1 MSEAETSPAVDS
13 VVESSPAVAPEATQ
27 AAAPTQAQAQPQS
40 LLTRPAV
47 PVDAEIAPTA
57 PATGEWFTRVPEKF
71 LVKTESGDADPVAT
85 LLKATESYKSLE
97 KMKTLAPAAPT
108 DYAFVPPADMPGLVM
123 DDSESLAFREKA
135 HKAGMS
141 QEQYQ
146 MIMSEYVTQ
155 IPKLL
160 DATAKLSADEARAE
174 LSKHWKGDDFT
185 RNIEAANR
193 AISGVPSDVSAAA
206 SDKFGSDPD
215 FIRFAAHY
223 GQQMREGAAP
233 PNADGSGATKTVD
246 SLMASEAYRNPK
258 HPDHQSV
265 SVQVSNFHRR
275 TAGSNPAMM

>member
-1 MSEAETSPAVDS
+1 MSEAAASPAVDS
-13 VVESSPAVAPEATQ
+13 VAESSPAVATGAIQ
-27 AAAPTQAQAQPQS
+27 AAAPTPAPAQPQS
-40 LLTRPAV
+40 LLTRPTA
-47 PVDAEIAPTA
+47 PVDAEAAPSA
-57 PATGEWFTRVPEKF
+57 PATGEWFTRVPDKF
-71 LVKTESGDADPVAT
+71 LVKSESGEADPVAT

-97 KMKTLAPAAPT
+97 KMRTLAPAAPT
-108 DYAFVPPADMPGLVM
+108 DYAFVPPEGMQGLVM
-123 DDSESLAFREKA
+123 DDAESVAFREKA

-160 DATAKLSADEARAE
+160 NATAQLSADEARAE

-193 AISGVPSDVSAAA
+193 AISGVPGDVSAAA
-206 SDKFGSDPD
+206 FDKFGSDPD

-223 GQQMREGAAP
+223 GQQMREGTAP

-246 SLMASEAYRNPK
+246 SMMASEAYRNPK
-258 HPDHQSV
+258 HPDHQAV
-265 SVQVSNFHRR
+265 SLQVSNFHRK
-275 TAGSNPAMM
+275 TYGTNPAMM